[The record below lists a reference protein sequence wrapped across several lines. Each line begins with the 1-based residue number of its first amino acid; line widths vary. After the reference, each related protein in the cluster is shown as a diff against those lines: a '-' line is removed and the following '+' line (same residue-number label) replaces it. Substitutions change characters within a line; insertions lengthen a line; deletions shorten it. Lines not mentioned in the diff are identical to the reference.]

1 MSKEYKISRGWSFPP
16 SFSKQQ
22 RGNNMSTDEEDIRQS
37 IIIILSTKIGE
48 RRFYPELG
56 SETFEHV
63 FENMNYTNIT
73 RLQNQ
78 ITETLSTYEPR
89 IKINEVRIGNRRDE
103 GYAIVHINYSIPLLQ
118 TSYNIHLPFAL
129 G

>member
-56 SETFEHV
+56 SETFEYV

-89 IKINEVRIGNRRDE
+89 IKINEVRIGNRRNE